1 MEGGGLGGV
10 QKKVA
15 EVGDWRVAF
24 FVDVGFQW
32 QEWVTNYEMNRG
44 AHCGRWVRRGGGGG
58 SGGRPAANNVTW
70 AA

>member
-10 QKKVA
+10 QRKVA
-15 EVGDWRVAF
+15 VVGDWRVAF

-32 QEWVTNYEMNRG
+32 QEWVTNGEMDRG
-44 AHCGRWVRRGGGGG
+44 AHGGRWVSRGGGGG
-58 SGGRPAANNVTW
+58 PGGRPAANNVTW